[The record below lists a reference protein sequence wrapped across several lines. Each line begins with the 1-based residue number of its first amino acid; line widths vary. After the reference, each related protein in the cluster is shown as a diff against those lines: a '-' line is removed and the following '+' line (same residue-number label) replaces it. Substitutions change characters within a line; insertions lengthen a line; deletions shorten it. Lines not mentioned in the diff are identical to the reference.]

1 MPLPHYTYLFKEY
14 KRMKRKESIARLFSD
29 FVAKKYT
36 EDGYK
41 HSR

>member
-1 MPLPHYTYLFKEY
+1 MPLPHYAYSY
-14 KRMKRKESIARLFSD
+14 KRYKIMKRIESIKRLFSV